1 VNFTE
6 YIRLVGEPGSAFGSA
21 AFKNVAAGL
30 VSHAFHKAVFAAA
43 LSFFRLISSLRH
55 ELYLNINPYQLS
67 TRNYKLL
74 AMISRAHRFHGY
86 NTMRH
91 VYKYG
96 AVSRGSLFAVK
107 ALPNEKRQ
115 NYRVAVVVSRKI
127 NKSAVARNRMRRRIY
142 EQVRQLANS
151 IDHPFDIVITVFSN
165 NLLDATPKEL
175 ESVLKKQFRQAGII
189 GKKAR

>member
-86 NTMRH
+86 NTM
-91 VYKYG
+91 
-96 AVSRGSLFAVK
+96 
-107 ALPNEKRQ
+107 PNEKRQ